1 MQKTKNILVVATE
14 DPLEAMRVAAG
25 LTIFGH
31 EVTFLFSLSVEVSE
45 AFRKAAELLELAEV
59 DKIYSLE
66 PFEECEVA
74 DARRVE
80 NLWRESDLALAI

>member
-1 MQKTKNILVVATE
+1 MQVK
-14 DPLEAMRVAAG
+14 
-25 LTIFGH
+25 
-31 EVTFLFSLSVEVSE
+31 
-45 AFRKAAELLELAEV
+45 LLELAEV